1 MYDPTDGAVRIDGI
15 DLRRLRLASWLNTIG
30 YVSQDTFIFN
40 ATITENITGGDNRF
54 KQTDIE
60 EAAKISN
67 AHEFIRAFPDGYETV
82 VGDRG
87 VKLSGGQKQRITI
100 ARAIIRK
107 PGLIIFDEATS
118 SLDTISETQVQK
130 AIDDISKK
138 YTSDK
143 TLGGKSRVVFPGLIN
158 THSHAAMVYFRGLAD
173 DLLLHEWL
181 EKHIWP
187 AEGKWMSAEFVSDA
201 VGLACL
207 EMLKA
212 GITTYTDQYFFQ
224 SAAAKKASQIG
235 MRGVLGAGVIDF
247 PFTGYA
253 ASVEDYFT
261 NAENLINEFIDD
273 ELITPCIAPHAT
285 YTCSPENYQR
295 ANEISKKYNVPI
307 HTHVAE
313 TEFEIAQ
320 IKDRYRKTPVEH
332 LDAIGLLSERFIAVH
347 CVWLTDKD
355 IEILAE
361 RKVGVSHCIE
371 SNLKLASGIAP
382 IPKLLKAGVKV
393 ALGTDGAACN
403 NDLSILGEMST
414 AAKVH
419 KAISGDPTVIDSKT
433 ALLMAT
439 KNGADIIGLG
449 DRIGSIKTGKQA
461 DIVIA
466 DLNKPHLL
474 PIYDIYSH
482 ITYSMHPSD
491 IETVLVNGKVVVDNR
506 ILKTMDEEEIMS
518 RAREWQ
524 AKIK

>member
-1 MYDPTDGAVRIDGI
+1 MEKVDYIIWAEYLLTMEGDLSVLNDGAMAV
-15 DLRRLRLASWLNTIG
+15 
-30 YVSQDTFIFN
+30 
-40 ATITENITGGDNRF
+40 
-54 KQTDIE
+54 
-60 EAAKISN
+60 
-67 AHEFIRAFPDGYETV
+67 
-82 VGDRG
+82 
-87 VKLSGGQKQRITI
+87 SGG
-100 ARAIIRK
+100 IIK
-107 PGLIIFDEATS
+107 DVGAY
-118 SLDTISETQVQK
+118 
-130 AIDDISKK
+130 DDILKRYSA
-138 YTSDK
+138 DK
-143 TLGGKSRVVFPGLIN
+143 VLGGKDKVVFPGLIN

-173 DLLLHEWL
+173 DLPLQEWL
-181 EKHIWP
+181 EKYIWP
-187 AEGKWMSAEFVSDA
+187 AEGKWMSADFVDDA

-207 EMLKA
+207 EMLKS
-212 GITTYTDQYFFQ
+212 GVTTYMDQYFYQ
-224 SAAAKKASQIG
+224 AIAAKKVLKIG

-253 ASVEDYFT
+253 SSGEDYFT
-261 NAENLINEFIDD
+261 NAEALINEFRND

-295 ANEISKKYNVPI
+295 ANEISEKYNVPI

-313 TEFEIAQ
+313 TQFEISQ
-320 IKDRYRKTPVEH
+320 IKDRYGKTPVEH
-332 LDAIGLLSERFIAVH
+332 LDAMGLLSERFIAVH
-347 CVWLTDKD
+347 CVWLTNND

-382 IPKLLKAGVKV
+382 IPKLLNAGVKV
-393 ALGTDGAACN
+393 ALGTDGAASN

-449 DRIGSIKTGKQA
+449 DKIGSIKAGKNA

-466 DLNKPHLL
+466 DLNKPHLS

-482 ITYSMHPSD
+482 ITYCMRPSD

-506 ILKTMDEEEIMS
+506 TLTTMDEGEILGK
-518 RAREWQ
+518 AREWQ
-524 AKIK
+524 AKIRK

>member
-1 MYDPTDGAVRIDGI
+1 MENVDCIIRAEYLLTMEDDLSVINDGAIAVSGT
-15 DLRRLRLASWLNTIG
+15 TIK
-30 YVSQDTFIFN
+30 
-40 ATITENITGGDNRF
+40 E
-54 KQTDIE
+54 
-60 EAAKISN
+60 
-67 AHEFIRAFPDGYETV
+67 
-82 VGDRG
+82 VG
-87 VKLSGGQKQRITI
+87 TY
-100 ARAIIRK
+100 
-107 PGLIIFDEATS
+107 DE
-118 SLDTISETQVQK
+118 
-130 AIDDISKK
+130 ISKR
-138 YTSDK
+138 YSADK
-143 TLGGKSRVVFPGLIN
+143 VLGGKGKAVFPGLIN

-173 DLLLHEWL
+173 DLPLQEWL

-187 AEGKWMSAEFVSDA
+187 AEGKWMSADFVDDA

-207 EMLKA
+207 EMLKS
-212 GITTYTDQYFFQ
+212 GVTTYMDQYFYQ
-224 SAAAKKASQIG
+224 AVAAKKVLKIG

-253 ASVEDYFT
+253 SSVEDYFT
-261 NAENLINEFIDD
+261 NAEALINEFMDD

-295 ANEISKKYNVPI
+295 ANEISEKYNVPI

-313 TEFEIAQ
+313 TQFEISQ
-320 IKDRYRKTPVEH
+320 IKDRYGKTPVEH
-332 LDAIGLLSERFIAVH
+332 LDALGLLSERFIAVH

-355 IEILAE
+355 IELLAE
-361 RKVGVSHCIE
+361 RKSGVSHCIE

-393 ALGTDGAACN
+393 ALGTDGAASN

-419 KAISGDPTVIDSKT
+419 KAISGDPTVLDSKT

-449 DRIGSIKTGKQA
+449 DKIGTIKAGKKA

-466 DLNKPHLL
+466 DLNKPHLS

-482 ITYSMHPSD
+482 ITYSMRPSD

-506 ILKTMDEEEIMS
+506 TLTTMDEGEIL
-518 RAREWQ
+518 AKAKEWQ
-524 AKIK
+524 DKIREE